1 MRPLDIQ
8 LLIVA
13 LVLFIAA
20 PYLPASFYAMAFTNI
35 VVPALLLLGLLATM
49 RFSLIGSVALFLAVA
64 ALFIENRRRTFQEVK
79 VPTYE
84 QQMAPAQPI
93 VPGEIHPAADLPS
106 TSGPSVKYAPSEDAT
121 NEFQRVGTS
130 INTKKALPS
139 PRVPADAEKYIIEH
153 SLAELPQN

>member
-13 LVLFIAA
+13 LVLFIAS
-20 PYLPASFYAMAFTNI
+20 PYLPASFYAMAFHN
-35 VVPALLLLGLLATM
+35 VLVPALLLVGLLFSM
-49 RFSLIGSVALFLAVA
+49 RYSILGSVALFLAVA

-79 VPTYE
+79 APTYE
-84 QQMAPAQPI
+84 QQMAPAAPI
-93 VPGEIHPAADLPS
+93 VPGEIHPAADMPS

-130 INTKKALPS
+130 VNQKKVFAS
-139 PRVPADAEKYIIEH
+139 PRVPAEAEKYIIEH
-153 SLAELPQN
+153 SLAEVPH